1 MGIVSGIA
9 GAISGITGLITTVTK
24 YFFKSPE
31 ERLGRAEAKLEQ
43 RDATDEAQK
52 RVDDVG
58 PASVDDTVD
67 KLHDGK
73 F

>member
-1 MGIVSGIA
+1 MGVVSGIA
-9 GAISGITGLITTVTK
+9 GAISGITTMITTLTR
-24 YFFKSPE
+24 FFVKSPE
-31 ERLGRAEAKLEQ
+31 ELLGRAEAELEQ

-58 PASVDDTVD
+58 PVDVGGTVD
-67 KLHDGK
+67 KLHEGK